1 MMDNDQLM
9 QLLAALNPELAPI
22 ISVMMQTGNE
32 PSGNPKPKRKASAY
46 NRRYAAAYRRI
57 KRSKTLKNGRMAKG
71 FGGKTG
77 HKKIMAMAHK
87 EARKNGRRK

>member
-1 MMDNDQLM
+1 MNNEQLM
-9 QLLAALNPELAPI
+9 QLLAAMNPELAPI
-22 ISVMMQTGNE
+22 LSMLTTDTGQDFA
-32 PSGNPKPKRKASAY
+32 PKRKPSAY
-46 NRRYAAAYRRI
+46 NRRYAAAYKRI

-87 EARKNGRRK
+87 QARKGGRKK